1 VEAKVARVV
10 KEAREDIMEALPV
23 ATMKV
28 VVSVSIGV
36 KVCTEEMT
44 SSTMMVRASTED
56 TTEVAMV
63 VKEAMEAMARA

>member
-1 VEAKVARVV
+1 MISFMKSVKKFRSVAARVV
-10 KEAREDIMEALPV
+10 KVVKVEKEDIMEVLPV

-44 SSTMMVRASTED
+44 SSTMMVLAS
-56 TTEVAMV
+56 M
-63 VKEAMEAMARA
+63 